1 MVPESRPS
9 YAARRQVGAS
19 SAAALAALTLLALAL
34 TAVAPRDAEARRRLV
49 PRQHKTL
56 QAAIDAAA
64 PGDTIRVAPGVY
76 PGPFS
81 VTKPLALVGESGAE
95 KTILDGRDSVRV
107 LRIEGTSGVTVTG
120 FTIRRGHSNSG
131 GGIYCLRDSTVQ
143 IAECAFTGN
152 WESAISIWDSQGVAV
167 SGCTLRENKGSAID
181 ANNSVIAVFESK
193 FYDNEGHEGG
203 AISLSRTRLLVPLRN
218 IVFERNRAVGSIGG
232 ALCVADTSQ
241 GSVANCSFKE
251 NSSDVAGGALGI
263 TGGSTF
269 NISRTSF
276 EKNQAGAGGAVQCDH
291 SRMNMGLCLF
301 NQNSS
306 LAFGAAL
313 GIGGRGM
320 NNINPTLQSNTF
332 FENHVKGDGA
342 TLFFTDVSPEVRK
355 NIFVVDHGQ
364 RAVTGLQ
371 TSPRYDCNLIWDPS
385 GGAIGALPS
394 VNTWVGDPLFCDAE
408 HGNFALR
415 DLSPALRAPCGPIGA
430 FIGKAGCSSFRLQPA
445 N

>member
-1 MVPESRPS
+1 LALRRRATHPLRRRSR
-9 YAARRQVGAS
+9 AS
-19 SAAALAALTLLALAL
+19 SATALAVLLLLALVL
-34 TAVAPRDAEARRRLV
+34 TAAAPRHAPAKRRPV

-64 PGDTIRVAPGVY
+64 PGDTVWVAPGVY
-76 PGPFS
+76 RGPFT
-81 VTKPLALVGESGAE
+81 VRKKIVLYALGGAE
-95 KTILDGRDSVRV
+95 KTTLDGRDSVRV
-107 LRIEGTSGVTVTG
+107 LHVEGVTGMSIVG

-131 GGIYCLRDSTVQ
+131 GGIYCLRDSMVQ
-143 IAECAFTGN
+143 ISNCVFTGN
-152 WESAISIWDSQGVAV
+152 WESAVSIWDSQGVAI
-167 SGCTLRENKGSAID
+167 GNCTLRENKGSAID
-181 ANNSVIAVFESK
+181 ANNSVVGVFESK

-203 AISLSRTRLLVPLRN
+203 AISLSHTRLLIPLRN
-218 IVFERNRAVGSIGG
+218 LVFERNRAVGSIGG
-232 ALCVADTSQ
+232 AVAAEDSSQ
-241 GSVANCSFKE
+241 GTVVSCSFKE
-251 NSSDVAGGALGI
+251 NSSDVAGGAMGI
-263 TGGSTF
+263 AGGSEFNVSRSTF
-269 NISRTSF
+269 ER
-276 EKNQAGAGGAVQCDH
+276 NQAGTAGAIQCDH
-291 SRMNMGLCLF
+291 SRMNVGLCLF
-301 NQNSS
+301 NQNSALS
-306 LAFGAAL
+306 ASAAM
-313 GIGGRGM
+313 GIAGRGM
-320 NNINPTLQSNTF
+320 NNVNPVLQSNTF
-332 FENHVKGDGA
+332 FVNRVKGDGA

-430 FIGKAGCSSFRLQPA
+430 FIGKAGCSTFRLQPA

>member
-1 MVPESRPS
+1 MVPRSRP
-9 YAARRQVGAS
+9 ANPRRRGGAS
-19 SAAALAALTLLALAL
+19 STAALAALTLLALVL
-34 TAVAPRDAEARRRLV
+34 TAAAPRGAPTKRRAV
-49 PRQHKTL
+49 PRPPRTL
-56 QAAIDAAA
+56 QARIAAAA

-76 PGPFS
+76 PGPFRI
-81 VTKPLALVGESGAE
+81 TKPLVLLAEAGAE

-107 LRIEGTSGVTVTG
+107 LHIEGTTAVSVLG
-120 FTIRRGHSNSG
+120 FTIRRGHANSG

-143 IAECAFTGN
+143 IADCVFTGN
-152 WESAISIWDSQGVAV
+152 WESAISIWDSQGVAIG
-167 SGCTLRENKGSAID
+167 GCTLRENKGSAID
-181 ANNSVIAVFESK
+181 ANHSVVGIFESK

-203 AISLSRTRLLVPLRN
+203 AISLSRTRLFVPLRN
-218 IVFERNRAVGSIGG
+218 LVFERNRAVGSIGG
-232 ALCVADTSQ
+232 AVCVEDTSQ
-241 GSVANCSFKE
+241 GGAVSCSFKE
-251 NSSDVAGGALGI
+251 NSSDVAGGAMAI
-263 TGGSTF
+263 SGGSVF
-269 NISRTSF
+269 NISRSTF

-320 NNINPTLQSNTF
+320 SNVNPTLQSNTF